1 MRALRMFT
9 NSALGGLLGAA
20 FVTILILQLN
30 RHLPLDASTVVPLYV
45 RLALFYGIHLAVG
58 FYALILARELLIR
71 QVDRPR
77 WVSLRILSWLG
88 TLVVGAAAAM
98 MWFNFAGYGPMLDDD
113 SARRLA
119 AAAGA
124 TTVCAVL
131 LAVVTVVHYSF
142 GRRGSR
148 VATTLLVLTLG
159 ASVLFPLAARGWG
172 QSRPLPTRPL
182 DVGSLQSAEI
192 EGPQVTLIVV
202 DGASLDFIA
211 NAVTEGR
218 LPHFGRML
226 EGGAAMYLT
235 TIRPTQ
241 PAGVWAAVATGKRP
255 PKNGIRAAAAYSF
268 GANGEAVDLL
278 PDLCFAHAL
287 VHLGFLHEQPHRA
300 SALRARPLWSI
311 LGREGVPVGVV
322 GWPITAPASPV
333 RGFLITDRLLVGEPA
348 AGPSGPPPSPSETL
362 DFGYPQSA
370 VLRARAIATLS
381 DAAGTIEEPPLRRD
395 AWASEIAWQLR
406 EEYRPRFLT
415 LRYEGLD
422 RAGHLYLRYARPR
435 EFGDV
440 SADEQRRYGAVL
452 QQHYAFLDGEIGRFM
467 NALRP
472 GDAVFVVSGF
482 GMEPVRLGKRML
494 ARLLGEPDVTGTHER
509 APDGFLL
516 AFGTAIRGVHARA
529 GSLVD
534 VAPTVLYFLGLPV
547 ARDMDGHARTEIFR
561 PAFTADRPI
570 TFIPSYER

>member
-30 RHLPLDASTVVPLYV
+30 RHLPLDAATLVPLYV
-45 RLALFYGIHLAVG
+45 RLALFYGIHLAVA
-58 FYALILARELLIR
+58 FYALIVARELLIR
-71 QVDRPR
+71 RVDRPR

-172 QSRPLPTRPL
+172 QSRPLPARPL
-182 DVGSLQSAEI
+182 DVGSLQSAEVD
-192 EGPQVTLIVV
+192 GPQVTLIVV

-255 PKNGIRAAAAYSF
+255 AKNGIRAAAAYSF
-268 GANGEAVDLL
+268 GANREPVDLL

-322 GWPITAPASPV
+322 GWPTTSPASPA
-333 RGFLITDRLLVGEPA
+333 RGFLITDRLLVGEA
-348 AGPSGPPPSPSETL
+348 DAGPGATTSSASETL
-362 DFGYPQSA
+362 DWGYPPSA

-381 DAAGTIEEPPLRRD
+381 DAAGTIEKPPLRRD
-395 AWASEIAWQLR
+395 SWASEMAWQLR
-406 EEYRPRFLT
+406 DEYRPRFLT

-435 EFGDV
+435 DFGDV

-452 QQHYAFLDGEIGRFM
+452 QQHYAFLDSEIGRFM
-467 NALRP
+467 KALRP

-516 AFGTAIRGVHARA
+516 AFGTPVRGVRARA
-529 GSLVD
+529 GALVD
-534 VAPTVLYFLGLPV
+534 VAPTLLYFLGLPV
-547 ARDMDGHARTEIFR
+547 ARDMDGYARTEIFR

-570 TFIPSYER
+570 TFIPSYEQ